1 MTGSPQPDGAYMPDL
16 ILQANHLVKSYTQ
29 RTGALGFS
37 NHTIQALDDVS
48 LQLKRGTTL
57 AVVGESGSG
66 KSTLARGILRLLPL
80 DSGEVIFNGVDF
92 LSLDKSA
99 LRKARRDIQM
109 IFQDPFAS
117 LNPRMRIGDIIG
129 EGLVI
134 HRIGNANEQ
143 RQMVIEMLEKVGLQA
158 EDAKKYPHQFSGGQR
173 QRIGIARALILQPKL
188 VICDEPVSAL
198 DVSVQAQI
206 LLLLKQL
213 QQEMGLSYLFI
224 THDLRVVRHIANEVL
239 VMQKGKVI
247 EQGSVENIY
256 NAPQQN
262 YTQQLLSA
270 IPGHGLRAVTA

>member
-1 MTGSPQPDGAYMPDL
+1 MSDL
-16 ILQANHLVKSYTQ
+16 ILQAHHLAKTYSQ
-29 RTGALGFS
+29 RSGTLGLQ
-37 NHTIQALDDVS
+37 TTRIRALDDVS

-66 KSTLARGILRLLPL
+66 KSTLARGLMRLLPL
-80 DSGEVIFNGVDF
+80 DSGQVIFDQQDF
-92 LSLDKSA
+92 LSLDKQA
-99 LRKARRDIQM
+99 LRHARKHIQM
-109 IFQDPFAS
+109 VFQDPFAS
-117 LNPRMRIGDIIG
+117 LNPRMRVGEMIA

-134 HRIGNANEQ
+134 HGIGNARQQ
-143 RQMVIEMLEKVGLQA
+143 RDQVVHMLEKVGLKA
-158 EDAKKYPHQFSGGQR
+158 EDSQKFPHQFSGGQR

-213 QQEMGLSYLFI
+213 QTEMGLSYLFI
-224 THDLRVVRHIANEVL
+224 THDLRVVRHIADEVM

-247 EQGSVENIY
+247 EQGSVETIY
-256 NAPQQN
+256 NAPQQK

-270 IPGHGLRAVTA
+270 IPGQGIRHAAA

>member
-1 MTGSPQPDGAYMPDL
+1 MTDF
-16 ILQANHLVKSYTQ
+16 ILQASHLKKTYTQ
-29 RTGALGFS
+29 RTGALGLA
-37 NHTIQALDDVS
+37 NNLIQALDDVS
-48 LQLKRGTTL
+48 LQLRRGTTL
-57 AVVGESGSG
+57 AIVGESGSG

-80 DSGEVIFNGVDF
+80 DSGEVIFDGINF
-92 LSLDKSA
+92 LALEKSA
-99 LRKARRDIQM
+99 LRNARRDIQM

-117 LNPRMRIGDIIG
+117 LNPRMRVGDIIR

-134 HRIGNANEQ
+134 HGMGDT
-143 RQMVIEMLEKVGLQA
+143 RQQQAMVIEMLQKVGLQP
-158 EDAKKYPHQFSGGQR
+158 EDARKYPHQFSGGQR
-173 QRIGIARALILQPKL
+173 QRIGISRALILQPKL

-213 QQEMGLSYLFI
+213 QKEMGLSYLFI
-224 THDLRVVRHIANEVL
+224 THDLRVVRHIADEVL

-247 EQGSVENIY
+247 EQGSVESIY
-256 NAPQQN
+256 NAPQQI

>member
-1 MTGSPQPDGAYMPDL
+1 MSDF
-16 ILQANHLVKSYTQ
+16 ILQAHHLVKTYTQ
-29 RTGALGFS
+29 RTGALGLG
-37 NHTIQALDDVS
+37 NHSIRALDDVS

-57 AVVGESGSG
+57 AIVGESGSG

-80 DSGEVIFNGVDF
+80 DSGQVVFDGVDF
-92 LSLDKSA
+92 LALDKSA
-99 LRKARRDIQM
+99 LRVARRDIQM

-134 HRIGNANEQ
+134 HRIGNASQQ
-143 RQMVIEMLEKVGLQA
+143 RDEVINMLEKVGLKA
-158 EDAKKYPHQFSGGQR
+158 EDAQKYPHQFSGGQR

-188 VICDEPVSAL
+188 VVCDEPVSAL

-224 THDLRVVRHIANEVL
+224 THDLRVVRHIADEVL

-256 NAPQQN
+256 NAPQQI

-270 IPGHGLRAVTA
+270 IPGQGLRAATA

>member
-1 MTGSPQPDGAYMPDL
+1 MPDL

-29 RTGALGFS
+29 RTGALGLA

-117 LNPRMRIGDIIG
+117 LNPRMRVGDIIG

-143 RQMVIEMLEKVGLQA
+143 RQMVIEMLEKVGLHA

>member
-1 MTGSPQPDGAYMPDL
+1 MTD
-16 ILQANHLVKSYTQ
+16 ILLQVRHLHKTYRQ
-29 RTGALGFS
+29 RTGTLGL
-37 NHTIQALDDVS
+37 NAHTIHALDDVS
-48 LQLKRGTTL
+48 LQLKQGSTL

-80 DSGEVIFNGVDF
+80 DSGEVIFDGQDF
-92 LSLDKSA
+92 LALDKSA
-99 LRKARRDIQM
+99 LRTARRHIQM
-109 IFQDPFAS
+109 VFQDPFAS
-117 LNPRMRIGDIIG
+117 LNPRMRVGEIIA

-134 HRIGNANEQ
+134 HGIGNTQQQHDSAVQ
-143 RQMVIEMLEKVGLQA
+143 MLEKVGLQA
-158 EDAKKYPHQFSGGQR
+158 DDASKYPHQFSGGQR

-188 VICDEPVSAL
+188 LICDEPVSAL

-224 THDLRVVRHIANEVL
+224 THDLRVVRHIADEVL

-247 EQGSVENIY
+247 EQGSVETIY
-256 NAPQQN
+256 NAPQQK

-270 IPGHGLRAVTA
+270 IPGHGLRAITA

>member
-1 MTGSPQPDGAYMPDL
+1 MSDL
-16 ILQANHLVKSYTQ
+16 ILQARHLTKTYIQ
-29 RTGALGFS
+29 RTGALGLG
-37 NHTIQALDDVS
+37 NQNIHALDDVS

-57 AVVGESGSG
+57 AIVGESGSG

-80 DSGEVIFNGVDF
+80 DSGEVEFDGINF
-92 LSLDKSA
+92 LALDKAA
-99 LRKARRDIQM
+99 LRSARRDIQM

-117 LNPRMRIGDIIG
+117 LNPRMRVGDIIG

-134 HRIGNANEQ
+134 HRIGTASEQ
-143 RQMVIEMLEKVGLQA
+143 KDMVSQILKKVGLQA
-158 EDAKKYPHQFSGGQR
+158 EDAQKYPHQFSGGQR

-188 VICDEPVSAL
+188 VVCDEPVSAL

-213 QQEMGLSYLFI
+213 QKEMGLSYLFI
-224 THDLRVVRHIANEVL
+224 THDLRVVRHIADEVL

-256 NAPQQN
+256 NAPQQI

-270 IPGHGLRAVTA
+270 IPGHGLRAATA

>member
-1 MTGSPQPDGAYMPDL
+1 MTDL
-16 ILQANHLVKSYTQ
+16 LLQAHHLSKNYRQ
-29 RTGALGFS
+29 RTGTLGL
-37 NHTIQALDDVS
+37 NTQTIHALDDVS
-48 LQLKRGTTL
+48 LQVKRGTTL

-80 DSGEVIFNGVDF
+80 DHGQVIFDGQDF
-92 LSLDKSA
+92 LTLDQASL
-99 LRKARRDIQM
+99 RTARRHMQM
-109 IFQDPFAS
+109 VFQDPFAS
-117 LNPRMRIGDIIG
+117 LNPRMRVGEIIA

-134 HRIGNANEQ
+134 HGVGDKKQQQNS
-143 RQMVIEMLEKVGLQA
+143 VFVMLEKVGLKA
-158 EDAKKYPHQFSGGQR
+158 EDASKYPHQFSGGQR

-224 THDLRVVRHIANEVL
+224 THDLRVVRHIADEVL

-247 EQGSVENIY
+247 EQGSVETIY
-256 NAPQQN
+256 NAPQQK

-270 IPGHGLRAVTA
+270 IPGQGIRHAAA

>member
-1 MTGSPQPDGAYMPDL
+1 MPDF
-16 ILQANHLVKSYTQ
+16 ILQAHQLKKTYLQ
-29 RTGALGFS
+29 RSGALGLAS
-37 NHTIQALDDVS
+37 RTIHALDDVS
-48 LQLKRGTTL
+48 LQLTRGTTL

-80 DSGEVIFNGVDF
+80 DSGEVMFDGQDF
-92 LSLDKSA
+92 LALDKSA
-99 LRKARRDIQM
+99 LRSARRNIQM

-117 LNPRMRIGDIIG
+117 LNPRMRVGDIIG

-134 HRIGNANEQ
+134 HRIGDARQ
-143 RQMVIEMLEKVGLQA
+143 RQYQIMQMLEKVGLTA
-158 EDAKKYPHQFSGGQR
+158 DDARKYPHQFSGGQR

-224 THDLRVVRHIANEVL
+224 THDLRVVRHIADDVL

-247 EQGSVENIY
+247 EQGSVESIY

-262 YTQQLLSA
+262 YTQQLLNA
-270 IPGHGLRAVTA
+270 IPGHGLRAATA

>member
-1 MTGSPQPDGAYMPDL
+1 MTDIL
-16 ILQANHLVKSYTQ
+16 LQARHLNKTYSQ
-29 RTGALGFS
+29 RTGTLGLNS
-37 NHTIQALDDVS
+37 HTIHALADVN

-80 DSGEVIFNGVDF
+80 DSGEVIFDDQDF
-92 LSLDKSA
+92 LALDKNA
-99 LRKARRDIQM
+99 LRTARRHIQM
-109 IFQDPFAS
+109 VFQDPFAS
-117 LNPRMRIGDIIG
+117 LNPRMRIGDIIT
-129 EGLVI
+129 EGLII
-134 HRIGNANEQ
+134 HRIGNAQ
-143 RQMVIEMLEKVGLQA
+143 QQHDSVVQMLEKVGLQA
-158 EDAKKYPHQFSGGQR
+158 DDARKYPHQFSGGQR

-188 VICDEPVSAL
+188 LVCDEPVSAL

-224 THDLRVVRHIANEVL
+224 THDLRVVRHIADDVL

-247 EQGSVENIY
+247 EQGSVETIY
-256 NAPQQN
+256 NAPQQK

-270 IPGHGLRAVTA
+270 IPGHGLRAITA

>member
-1 MTGSPQPDGAYMPDL
+1 M
-16 ILQANHLVKSYTQ
+16 ILQARHLTKTYIQ
-29 RTGALGFS
+29 RTGALGLGKQ
-37 NHTIQALDDVS
+37 TIPALDDVS

-66 KSTLARGILRLLPL
+66 KSTLARGILRLLAL
-80 DSGEVIFNGVDF
+80 DSGEVEFDGRDF
-92 LSLDKSA
+92 LALDKSA
-99 LRKARRDIQM
+99 LRSARRDIQM

-117 LNPRMRIGDIIG
+117 LNPRMRVGDIIA

-134 HRIGNANEQ
+134 HGMGNASQ
-143 RQMVIEMLEKVGLQA
+143 QKDSVRQMLEKVGLLA
-158 EDAKKYPHQFSGGQR
+158 EDAQKYPHQFSGGQR

-188 VICDEPVSAL
+188 VVCDEPVSAL

-213 QQEMGLSYLFI
+213 QKEMGLSYLFI
-224 THDLRVVRHIANEVL
+224 THDLRVVRHIADEVL

-256 NAPQQN
+256 NAPDQI

-270 IPGHGLRAVTA
+270 IPGHGLR

>member
-1 MTGSPQPDGAYMPDL
+1 MSDL
-16 ILQANHLVKSYTQ
+16 ILQARHLVKTYTQ
-29 RTGALGFS
+29 RSGALGLQTQLI
-37 NHTIQALDDVS
+37 HALDDVS

-66 KSTLARGILRLLPL
+66 KSTLARGLMRLLPL
-80 DSGEVIFNGVDF
+80 DSGQVTFDQQDL
-92 LSLDKSA
+92 LSLDKQA
-99 LRKARRDIQM
+99 LRTTRKDIQM
-109 IFQDPFAS
+109 VFQDPFAS
-117 LNPRMRIGDIIG
+117 LNPRMRVQEIIG

-134 HRIGNANEQ
+134 HRMGNAAQQREQ
-143 RQMVIEMLEKVGLQA
+143 VIHMLEKVGLKA
-158 EDAKKYPHQFSGGQR
+158 EDGHKYPHQFSGGQR

-213 QQEMGLSYLFI
+213 QTEMGLSYLFI
-224 THDLRVVRHIANEVL
+224 THDLRVVRHIADEVM

-262 YTQQLLSA
+262 YTQQLLNA
-270 IPGHGLRAVTA
+270 IPGRAKRAASA

>member
-1 MTGSPQPDGAYMPDL
+1 MTDM
-16 ILQANHLVKSYTQ
+16 ILQARHLTKTYIQ
-29 RTGALGFS
+29 RTGALGLGKQ
-37 NHTIQALDDVS
+37 TIPALDDVS

-66 KSTLARGILRLLPL
+66 KSTLARGILRLLAL
-80 DSGEVIFNGVDF
+80 DSGEVEFDGRDF
-92 LSLDKSA
+92 LALDKSA
-99 LRKARRDIQM
+99 LRSARRDIQM

-117 LNPRMRIGDIIG
+117 LNPRMRVGDIIG

-134 HRIGNANEQ
+134 HGMGNASQ
-143 RQMVIEMLEKVGLQA
+143 QKDSVRQMLEKVGLLA
-158 EDAKKYPHQFSGGQR
+158 EDAQKYPHQFSGGQR

-188 VICDEPVSAL
+188 VVCDEPVSAL

-213 QQEMGLSYLFI
+213 QKEMGLSYLFI
-224 THDLRVVRHIANEVL
+224 THDLRVVRHIADEVL

-256 NAPQQN
+256 NAPDQI

-270 IPGHGLRAVTA
+270 IPGHGLR

>member
-1 MTGSPQPDGAYMPDL
+1 MTDFL
-16 ILQANHLVKSYTQ
+16 LQAHHLSKSYRQ
-29 RTGALGFS
+29 RTGTLGL
-37 NHTIQALDDVS
+37 NTQTIHALDDVS
-48 LQLKRGTTL
+48 LQLKRGSTL

-80 DSGEVIFNGVDF
+80 DQGQVLFDGQDF
-92 LSLDKSA
+92 LALDQSSL
-99 LRKARRDIQM
+99 RHARRHMQM
-109 IFQDPFAS
+109 VFQDPFAS
-117 LNPRMRIGDIIG
+117 LNPRMRVGEIIA

-134 HRIGNANEQ
+134 HSIGDKKQQQNS
-143 RQMVIEMLEKVGLQA
+143 VFEMLEKVGLKA
-158 EDAKKYPHQFSGGQR
+158 EDASKYPHQFSGGQR

-224 THDLRVVRHIANEVL
+224 THDLRVVRHIADEVL

-247 EQGSVENIY
+247 EQGSVETIY
-256 NAPQQN
+256 NAPQQK

-270 IPGHGLRAVTA
+270 IPGQGLRGAAA

>member
-1 MTGSPQPDGAYMPDL
+1 MSDL
-16 ILQANHLVKSYTQ
+16 ILQVQHLTKTYVQ
-29 RTGALGFS
+29 RTGALGLG
-37 NHTIQALDDVS
+37 NNRIQALDDVS
-48 LQLKRGTTL
+48 LQLERGTTL
-57 AVVGESGSG
+57 AIVGESGSG

-92 LSLDKSA
+92 LALDKAA
-99 LRKARRDIQM
+99 LRSARRDIQM

-117 LNPRMRIGDIIG
+117 LNPRMRIGDIIA

-134 HRIGNANEQ
+134 HRIGNADQQ
-143 RQMVIEMLEKVGLQA
+143 RDSVIQMLEKVGLRA
-158 EDAKKYPHQFSGGQR
+158 DDAQKYPHQFSGGQR

-188 VICDEPVSAL
+188 VVCDEPVSAL

-224 THDLRVVRHIANEVL
+224 THDLRVVRHIADDVL

-247 EQGSVENIY
+247 EQGSVESIY
-256 NAPQQN
+256 NAPQQI

-270 IPGHGLRAVTA
+270 IPGHGLRAVAV